1 MRAYYRTIDRLRA
14 GMIVLN
20 YAIIMLYASVCL
32 IGTKYLIDR
41 QTSLSFL
48 TQLSHIPKNPLLV
61 FIGCFGLYALFVLHV
76 VKNTVLTPF
85 LFRDLVME
93 WILAYRIVLLLNMAT
108 QSIVLLV
115 IVDMIFPRR
124 PLKNKEIYE
133 IIVFSILLYIGSN
146 YALMQRF
153 FPMSDLRSYF
163 TIFSSWT
170 SSILLLFR
178 SLLEGI
184 NLLLFIIIIAYFL
197 INQYEEKESIAQEL
211 DMVNQVNAKLRNY
224 AALSEKIAQDNE
236 RKRIAR
242 EIHDTL
248 GHALTGIAAGLDACL
263 VMIEKKPELV
273 KTQLQKIRNVVT
285 EGIQDVRGSLEKL
298 RPGALEEHGLQG
310 ALQKMINEF
319 MAVSNVEINLS
330 WQMPRIDFEKT
341 KEDVL
346 FRMIQECITN
356 AIRHGHASMINIWI
370 QMDQND
376 PCQMQVIVHDNGKG
390 SASIQPGY
398 GLMQMKERIS
408 TIHGTLYYDGS
419 DGFVCKALIPLQ
431 KGEFD
436 D

>member
-1 MRAYYRTIDRLRA
+1 
-14 GMIVLN
+14 
-20 YAIIMLYASVCL
+20 
-32 IGTKYLIDR
+32 
-41 QTSLSFL
+41 
-48 TQLSHIPKNPLLV
+48 
-61 FIGCFGLYALFVLHV
+61 
-76 VKNTVLTPF
+76 
-85 LFRDLVME
+85 ME
-93 WILAYRIVLLLNMAT
+93 WILAYGIVLLLNMAT

-115 IVDMIFPRR
+115 IVDMICPRR

-146 YALMQRF
+146 YALMQKF

-346 FRMIQECITN
+346 ADHIIIGDNRYISFRE
-356 AIRHGHASMINIWI
+356 
-370 QMDQND
+370 
-376 PCQMQVIVHDNGKG
+376 NGLLG
-390 SASIQPGY
+390 
-398 GLMQMKERIS
+398 
-408 TIHGTLYYDGS
+408 
-419 DGFVCKALIPLQ
+419 
-431 KGEFD
+431 
-436 D
+436 

>member
-1 MRAYYRTIDRLRA
+1 
-14 GMIVLN
+14 
-20 YAIIMLYASVCL
+20 
-32 IGTKYLIDR
+32 
-41 QTSLSFL
+41 
-48 TQLSHIPKNPLLV
+48 
-61 FIGCFGLYALFVLHV
+61 
-76 VKNTVLTPF
+76 
-85 LFRDLVME
+85 
-93 WILAYRIVLLLNMAT
+93 
-108 QSIVLLV
+108 
-115 IVDMIFPRR
+115 
-124 PLKNKEIYE
+124 
-133 IIVFSILLYIGSN
+133 
-146 YALMQRF
+146 
-153 FPMSDLRSYF
+153 MSDLRSYF

-263 VMIEKKPELV
+263 VMIEKTGTCKNSAS
-273 KTQLQKIRNVVT
+273 KIRNVVT
-285 EGIQDVRGSLEKL
+285 EGIQDVRGSLESCVL
-298 RPGALEEHGLQG
+298 ALWRNMVCK

-346 FRMIQECITN
+346 F
-356 AIRHGHASMINIWI
+356 G
-370 QMDQND
+370 
-376 PCQMQVIVHDNGKG
+376 
-390 SASIQPGY
+390 
-398 GLMQMKERIS
+398 
-408 TIHGTLYYDGS
+408 
-419 DGFVCKALIPLQ
+419 
-431 KGEFD
+431 
-436 D
+436 